1 MTNEYTDLVVSFGE
15 NLDAYAKWDDKVPPY
30 LKAKLQPRQTAA
42 DEIHVYAQP
51 GSLSAIE
58 REHLLELV
66 DPTDLPDGGGL
77 SNHTIKQS
85 EPSDN
90 SPRDPGPL
98 PEALLGAPGFVDA
111 LMEHTL
117 KTAPYPNKTLAF
129 AGALTMLAHLTGR
142 RYRDKR
148 NLRTNI
154 YLIALAESGS
164 GKDHPRKVNVNL
176 AAAVGLM
183 PTMADRFA
191 SGPGL
196 EDALLL
202 RPASFFQIDEADT
215 LFKCLQDKDSTT
227 EQIYGALLQFF
238 TSADTVYAMRKK
250 ALQSASAKPNPFDK
264 LRAAGIREP
273 HLVMLGTA
281 VPRYFY
287 QALSERALENG
298 LLSRCLVL
306 EAGERG
312 KSGDPHFEPF
322 PERVRTAAEYL
333 AREGGFEGVDLAHPD
348 AEVEMPEPVVVPEAD
363 LATVAYKQVISAA
376 EARYDAATDTTGKAL
391 WTRAAEKTMKLALL
405 YALSQ
410 NPQSPLIT
418 PEAVRWGWAIVDH
431 LTRRMLYQASMYVAD
446 NNFDAYRQ
454 KAIRYL
460 RDYGHGSL
468 NHGQLLRYMHID
480 ADTFR
485 KVIDTLTESEL
496 IVSHP
501 LAKGGFRYSLVNM

>member
-1 MTNEYTDLVVSFGE
+1 MNNEYTDLVVGFGE
-15 NLDAYAKWDDKVPPY
+15 NLDAYMKWDEKVPAF
-30 LKAKLQPRQTAA
+30 LKARLQARQTAA
-42 DEIHVYAQP
+42 DEVYVYAKP
-51 GSLSAIE
+51 GSLSALE

-66 DPTDLPDGGGL
+66 DPTALPDGGG
-77 SNHTIKQS
+77 IKDTPPADA
-85 EPSDN
+85 EEIR
-90 SPRDPGPL
+90 RDPGPL
-98 PEALLGAPGFVDA
+98 PAALLSVPGFVDN
-111 LMEHTL
+111 LMAHTL
-117 KTAPYPNKTLAF
+117 ATAPYPNRPLAF
-129 AGALTMLAHLTGR
+129 AGALTMLAHLSGR
-142 RYRDKR
+142 RYRDSR

-164 GKDHPRKVNVNL
+164 GKDCPRKVNVNL
-176 AAAVGLM
+176 AAEVGLM

-202 RPASFFQIDEADT
+202 RPASFFQVDEADT

-250 ALQSASAKPNPFDK
+250 ALQSASSKPSPFDR

-287 QALSERALENG
+287 QALTERSLENG

-306 EAGERG
+306 EAEKRG
-312 KSGDPHFEPF
+312 KAGTPHYEPF
-322 PERVRTAAEYL
+322 SDAVKTAAAFL
-333 AREGGFEGVDLAHPD
+333 AQNGGFEGVNLEKPD
-348 AEVEMPEPVVVPEAD
+348 DPVQMPEPVVVPETD
-363 LATVAYKQVISAA
+363 LATVAYNQVVAAA

-405 YALSQ
+405 YAISV
-410 NPQSPLIT
+410 NPQDPIVT
-418 PEAVRWGWAIVDH
+418 PEGVRWGWAVVEH
-431 LTRRMLYQASMYVAD
+431 LTRRMLYQSSLYVAD

-460 RDYGHGSL
+460 RDYGVKGSL

-485 KVIDTLTESEL
+485 KIIDTLKESEL
-496 IVSHP
+496 ITAHP
-501 LAKGGFRYSLVNM
+501 IAKGGFRYTLVHM

>member
-1 MTNEYTDLVVSFGE
+1 MTNEYTDLVVGFGE
-15 NLDAYAKWDDKVPPY
+15 NLDAYAKWDAKVPTY
-30 LKAKLQPRQTAA
+30 LKQKLQPRQTAA
-42 DEIHVYAQP
+42 DEIHVYAKP

-66 DPTDLPDGGGL
+66 DPKDLPDGGGL
-77 SNHTIKQS
+77 HPPKATEEVGGDGK
-85 EPSDN
+85 
-90 SPRDPGPL
+90 RDPGPL
-98 PEALLGAPGFVDA
+98 PEALLSAPGFVDE
-111 LMEHTL
+111 LMAHTL

-129 AGALTMLAHLTGR
+129 AGALTMLAHLSGR

-154 YLIALAESGS
+154 YLIALAESGA

-202 RPASFFQIDEADT
+202 KPASFFQIDEADT

-238 TSADTVYAMRKK
+238 TSADTVYSMRKK

-312 KSGDPHFEPF
+312 KSGNPHYEPF
-322 PERVRTAAEYL
+322 PERVRTAAEKF
-333 AREGGFEGVDLAHPD
+333 AREGGFEGIDLAKPE
-348 AEVEMPEPVVVPEAD
+348 APVAMPEPMVVPETD
-363 LATVAYKQVISAA
+363 LATVAYRQVVAA
-376 EARYDAATDTTGKAL
+376 TEARYDAAPDTTGKAL

-405 YALSQ
+405 YAISQ

-454 KAIRYL
+454 KAVRYL

-485 KVIDTLTESEL
+485 KVIDTLTESEM

-501 LAKGGFRYSLVNM
+501 LSKGGFRYSLVNL